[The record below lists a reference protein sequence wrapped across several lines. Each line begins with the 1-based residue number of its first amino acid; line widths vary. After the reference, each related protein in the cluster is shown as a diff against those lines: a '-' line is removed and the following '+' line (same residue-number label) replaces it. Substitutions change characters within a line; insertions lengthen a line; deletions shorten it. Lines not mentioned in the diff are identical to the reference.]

1 MKILR
6 WLWNNIFFIF
16 TLFLLA
22 FIPLYPKRPVLDI
35 QHTWVYIRLE
45 DFVIAFIILTWVYFV
60 FTKKISLKTPLT
72 LPIILFWI
80 IGGVATLH
88 GVLLIF
94 PTLQDV
100 FSNVSFLSYLR
111 RIEYILLFFI
121 AYSGIK
127 DKRFSPYIVGT
138 LVVTLL
144 GVIWYGFG
152 QKFLGYPAFL
162 TMNEEFAK
170 GTPIQLSDLSR
181 VPSTF
186 GGHYDLAAYL
196 VLIIPLLTSMIFG
209 VKNYLAK
216 VFLALTSALGF
227 ILLFMTVSRVSFF
240 VLLISMA
247 MMLILQKKR
256 MLIFSLF
263 AIALILL
270 GFFPSLL
277 NRFSNTVTEV
287 QVLVDAKTG
296 EAIGPVK
303 EVPSTYFDNRIIVN
317 EFATNE
323 QDPKLATASGIL
335 PRSLI
340 PSTAALVTES
350 NIPTGENLPQG
361 TSYIN
366 LPLSPITKKV
376 NQYFYQKSDEKSENS
391 SQIFVYYGD
400 YILKKAKAFDLSFTT
415 RFQGEWPKAMNA
427 FKRNIF
433 LGNGYG
439 SVSLA
444 VDNNYLRILG
454 ETGLLGFLTFLS
466 IFLLAIIY
474 IKKALPSISSPFVKS
489 FALGFI
495 AGTFGLALNAL
506 LIDVFEASKI
516 AFTYWLLMGVTL
528 GLVELYKTKEIDLY
542 KEFVKAI
549 TSFYAII
556 VYLLAITM
564 ALFFPAVTYYFTGDD
579 FTWFRWVSDCTL
591 GIGQCNLLQ
600 TIFNYFTESS
610 GFFYRPGT
618 KLYFSFMYSNFW
630 LNQTVYHFVSIFLH
644 FVVSVLVFLLAK
656 KIIKNHFLSAAA
668 AAFFLILSGNLEAIF
683 WISSTGFLFNAVF
696 ALSSILFFANWKEKK
711 RSIYLIL
718 CILSIAFSMLFHELG
733 VIVPLLIV
741 LYDRVTEGKSI
752 TSQIFKKTYYLLL
765 FSPIIPYLLLRL
777 LAKSH
782 WFSGDYSYNF
792 FKLPFN
798 IIGNITGYIML
809 SLFGPATLSFYEKLR
824 NGTKDNIILAV
835 ALSALLVLIF
845 IKIYRLFIDKVT
857 QPQKKIIIFGSCFFV
872 IALLPFLGLGNIT
885 SRYSYLSSVGFVLL
899 FVYLLE
905 RIYYYLLH
913 EGKNIAWGILSLV
926 VIVFLTNHLFQLQ
939 KIHTDWN
946 AAGEKSKRFLVSL
959 NQVYSNGWTK
969 EHLKFY
975 FIDVPIRYGEAWVF
989 PVGLDDA
996 VWFVFRNKN
1005 INIYQ
1010 LSSLE
1015 QAYNAVQD
1023 PIREKIFEFNDRGE
1037 IIEREKPQVTSS
1049 NVIIK

>member
-1 MKILR
+1 MKVFRWIWSNIL
-6 WLWNNIFFIF
+6 FVFS
-16 TLFLLA
+16 LFLLA
-22 FIPLYPKRPVLDI
+22 FIPLYPKRPVVDI

-45 DFVIAFIILTWVYFV
+45 DFVIAFVILVWIYLV
-60 FTKKISLKTPLT
+60 FTKKITLKTPLT
-72 LPIILFWI
+72 LPIFLFWI

-111 RIEYILLFFI
+111 RIEYILLFFVG
-121 AYSGIK
+121 YCGIK
-127 DKRFSPYIVGT
+127 DKRFSNYIVGT
-138 LVVTLL
+138 LAFTLL
-144 GVIWYGFG
+144 GVIGYGFG
-152 QKFLGYPAFL
+152 QKFLNFPAFL

-170 GTPIQLSDLSR
+170 GAPIQLSDLSR

-196 VLIIPLLTSMIFG
+196 VLIVPLLTSMIFG
-209 VKNYLAK
+209 FKNWFMK
-216 VFLALTSALGF
+216 IFLACTAALGF

-240 VLLISMA
+240 VLLFSMA
-247 MMLILQKKR
+247 MVLILQKKR
-256 MLIFSLF
+256 MFIFSFL

-270 GFFPSLL
+270 GFFPSMLD
-277 NRFSNTVTEV
+277 RFGNTVSEV
-287 QVLVDAKTG
+287 EVLVDAKTG

-323 QDPKLATASGIL
+323 QNAKLATASGIL
-335 PRSLI
+335 PHSLI
-340 PSTAALVTES
+340 PPTAALVTEA

-361 TSYIN
+361 TSYVN

-376 NQYFYQKSDEKSENS
+376 NQYFYQKSDEKAENS
-391 SQIFVYYGD
+391 SQIYVYYGD

-415 RFQGEWPKAMNA
+415 RFQGEWPKTMNA

-454 ETGLLGFLTFLS
+454 ETGLLGFLSFFS
-466 IFLLAIIY
+466 IFLLAILY

-516 AFTYWLLMGVTL
+516 AFTYWILMGVTL
-528 GLVELYKTKEIDLY
+528 GLVGLYKTREIDLY
-542 KEFVKAI
+542 KEFIKAI
-549 TSFYAII
+549 TSSYAIVI
-556 VYLLAITM
+556 YLLAITM

-591 GIGQCNLLQ
+591 GIGQCNSLQ
-600 TIFNYFTESS
+600 TFFSYFTEAN

-618 KLYFSFMYSNFW
+618 KLYFSFMYSTFW

-644 FVVSVLVFLLAK
+644 FLVSVLVFLLAK
-656 KIIKNHFLSAAA
+656 KIIKNHFLSAAS

-711 RSIYLIL
+711 KSIYLIL

-733 VIVPLLIV
+733 IIVPLLIV
-741 LYDRVTEGKSI
+741 FYDLVIEGKSI
-752 TSQIFKKTYYLLL
+752 TRQIFKKTYLLL
-765 FSPIIPYLLLRL
+765 FSPIIPYLALRL

-782 WFSGDYSYNF
+782 WFSGDYSYNL

-798 IIGNITGYIML
+798 IVGNITGYIML
-809 SLFGPATLSFYEKLR
+809 SLFGPTSLSIYEKLR
-824 NGTKDNIILAV
+824 NITKDNIILAIV
-835 ALSALLVLIF
+835 LSILLVLVF
-845 IKIYRLFIDKVT
+845 RKIYRMFVDKVEL
-857 QPQKKIIIFGSCFFV
+857 PEKKVVIFGSSFFV

-885 SRYSYLSSVGFVLL
+885 SRYSYLSSVGFVFL
-899 FVYLLE
+899 FVYFLE
-905 RIYYYLLH
+905 GMYYYLLH
-913 EGKNIAWGILSLV
+913 EGKNVAGGIISLV
-926 VIVFLTNHLFQLQ
+926 VIVFLTIHLFQLQ
-939 KIHTDWN
+939 KLHTDWN
-946 AAGEKSKRFLVSL
+946 AAGEKSKRFLISL
-959 NQVYSNGWTK
+959 NKVYSDGWTK

-975 FIDVPIRYGEAWVF
+975 FINVPIRYGEAWVF
-989 PVGLDDA
+989 PVGLNDA

-1005 INIYQ
+1005 IDIFQ
-1010 LSSLE
+1010 VESLS
-1015 QAYNAVQD
+1015 QAYSAVQD
-1023 PIREKIFEFNDRGE
+1023 PIHEKIFEFNDRGE
-1037 IIEREKPQVTSS
+1037 IIEREKPQAPRSE
-1049 NVIIK
+1049 